1 MLSNDGANTEES
13 GAGNV
18 AQCVRACL
26 AGTRQAVVIQ
36 SLCSGGGEEKRR
48 EVLEDQVGT
57 AVNFSNL
64 VKEVV

>member
-36 SLCSGGGEEKRR
+36 SF
-48 EVLEDQVGT
+48 V
-57 AVNFSNL
+57 
-64 VKEVV
+64 

>member
-36 SLCSGGGEEKRR
+36 SLCSGGGRGEEKRS
-48 EVLEDQVGT
+48 VGRP
-57 AVNFSNL
+57 SGHCC
-64 VKEVV
+64 